1 MDKYAVGRIENCWCC
16 YRDRHM
22 FKLLKQAISTAV
34 SFNLVV
40 SFIGSMRHNQ
50 TGNTKKITLLDS

>member
-1 MDKYAVGRIENCWCC
+1 MEKYAVGRIENCWCC

-34 SFNLVV
+34 RMILLHF
-40 SFIGSMRHNQ
+40 F
-50 TGNTKKITLLDS
+50 LLDIIYFFEN